1 MGEYREPKLKK
12 ATLKGRQLTVTYC
25 EYRPEGDTDVTK
37 KCEMPAHKDLTEAFK
52 KLVPHFMLL
61 TEMRESEQLRVQ
73 ASLSKGIDK
82 IKEDEFDFTNFTPRS
97 QKSAGRPKSIVNKVT
112 EYGALFNK
120 LNDERTSKGLPPLK
134 TAMEVLIDAMQSD
147 ELDIKDKAK
156 IADKL
161 APFESSRAP
170 IISVEHIQNVT
181 REDEGDADDALN
193 EFMESLRKV

>member
-1 MGEYREPKLKK
+1 MFEEI
-12 ATLKGRQLTVTYC
+12 
-25 EYRPEGDTDVTK
+25 RPEGSTVTSEEIK
-37 KCEMPAHKDLTEAFK
+37 KKARDYAKAKRAQNKAMKLATGKIEPKEAP
-52 KLVPHFMLL
+52 V
-61 TEMRESEQLRVQ
+61 V
-73 ASLSKGIDK
+73 
-82 IKEDEFDFTNFTPRS
+82 DEFDMTAFVPRS
-97 QKSAGRPKSIVNKVT
+97 QKQAGRPKSIVNKVT

-120 LNDERTSKGLPPLK
+120 LNDERTSRGLPPLK

-181 REDEGDADDALN
+181 REDEGDAEDALN
-193 EFMESLRKV
+193 EFMESLRKS

>member
-1 MGEYREPKLKK
+1 MFKEI
-12 ATLKGRQLTVTYC
+12 
-25 EYRPEGDTDVTK
+25 RPEGSMVSSEAIRQKARDYAKAKRAEK
-37 KCEMPAHKDLTEAFK
+37 KAMKLATCQIDPKNAIKVNEVVDDFDADAF
-52 KLVPHFMLL
+52 H
-61 TEMRESEQLRVQ
+61 
-73 ASLSKGIDK
+73 
-82 IKEDEFDFTNFTPRS
+82 PRS
-97 QKSAGRPKSIVNKVT
+97 QNPKPNLGGRPKSIVNKVT

-120 LNDERTSKGLPPLK
+120 LNDERTAKGLPPLK

-181 REDEGDADDALN
+181 REDEGDAEEALN
-193 EFMESLRKV
+193 EFLDSLRKV

>member
-1 MGEYREPKLKK
+1 MFDKI
-12 ATLKGRQLTVTYC
+12 
-25 EYRPEGDTDVTK
+25 RPEGSTVSSEDIKQRARDYAKAKRAQK
-37 KCEMPAHKDLTEAFK
+37 KAM
-52 KLVPHFMLL
+52 KLATGKIEPKETIETVP
-61 TEMRESEQLRVQ
+61 V
-73 ASLSKGIDK
+73 K
-82 IKEDEFDFTNFTPRS
+82 DEFDMTNFTPRS
-97 QKSAGRPKSIVNKVT
+97 QKPMAGRPKSIVNKVT

-170 IISVEHIQNVT
+170 IISVEHVQNVT

-193 EFMESLRKV
+193 DFMESLRKV

>member
-1 MGEYREPKLKK
+1 MFEEI
-12 ATLKGRQLTVTYC
+12 
-25 EYRPEGDTDVTK
+25 RPEGSTVTSEEIK
-37 KCEMPAHKDLTEAFK
+37 KKARDYAKAKRAQKKAMKLATGQIEPKEA
-52 KLVPHFMLL
+52 VETIP
-61 TEMRESEQLRVQ
+61 V
-73 ASLSKGIDK
+73 
-82 IKEDEFDFTNFTPRS
+82 DEFDMTAFVPRS
-97 QKSAGRPKSIVNKVT
+97 QKQAGRPKSIVNKVT

-147 ELDIKDKAK
+147 QLDIKDKAK

-181 REDEGDADDALN
+181 REDEGDAEDALN
-193 EFMESLRKV
+193 EFLDSLRKV

>member
-1 MGEYREPKLKK
+1 MFEEI
-12 ATLKGRQLTVTYC
+12 
-25 EYRPEGDTDVTK
+25 RPEGSTVNSEELKQKARDYAKAKRAQK
-37 KCEMPAHKDLTEAFK
+37 KAMKLATGQIEPKEAIET
-52 KLVPHFMLL
+52 VP
-61 TEMRESEQLRVQ
+61 VV
-73 ASLSKGIDK
+73 
-82 IKEDEFDFTNFTPRS
+82 DEFDMTAFVPRS
-97 QKSAGRPKSIVNKVT
+97 QKAAGRPKSIVNKVT

-181 REDEGDADDALN
+181 REDEGDAEDALN
-193 EFMESLRKV
+193 EFMESLRKS

>member
-1 MGEYREPKLKK
+1 MFNEI
-12 ATLKGRQLTVTYC
+12 
-25 EYRPEGDTDVTK
+25 RPEGSTVTSEEIK
-37 KCEMPAHKDLTEAFK
+37 KKAREYAKVRRAQNKAMKLATGQIEPKEAP
-52 KLVPHFMLL
+52 V
-61 TEMRESEQLRVQ
+61 V
-73 ASLSKGIDK
+73 
-82 IKEDEFDFTNFTPRS
+82 DEFDMTNFVPRS
-97 QKSAGRPKSIVNKVT
+97 QKAAGRPKSIVNKVT

-181 REDEGDADDALN
+181 REDEGDAEDALN
-193 EFMESLRKV
+193 EFLDSLRKV

>member
-1 MGEYREPKLKK
+1 MFNEI
-12 ATLKGRQLTVTYC
+12 
-25 EYRPEGDTDVTK
+25 RPEGSTVTSEEIKQKARDYAKVRRAQK
-37 KCEMPAHKDLTEAFK
+37 KAM
-52 KLVPHFMLL
+52 KLATGQIEPKAIETVA
-61 TEMRESEQLRVQ
+61 VV
-73 ASLSKGIDK
+73 
-82 IKEDEFDFTNFTPRS
+82 DEFDMSSFTPRS
-97 QKSAGRPKSIVNKVT
+97 QVKVGRPKSIVNKVT

-120 LNDERTSKGLPPLK
+120 LNDERTSRGLPPLK

-193 EFMESLRKV
+193 DFMESLRKV

>member
-1 MGEYREPKLKK
+1 MFEEI
-12 ATLKGRQLTVTYC
+12 
-25 EYRPEGDTDVTK
+25 RPEGSTVTSEEIKQRARDYAKAKRAQK
-37 KCEMPAHKDLTEAFK
+37 KAMKLATGQIEPKEA
-52 KLVPHFMLL
+52 
-61 TEMRESEQLRVQ
+61 
-73 ASLSKGIDK
+73 
-82 IKEDEFDFTNFTPRS
+82 IKTVVVVDEFDMTAFVPRS
-97 QKSAGRPKSIVNKVT
+97 QKAAGRPKSIVNKVT

-120 LNDERTSKGLPPLK
+120 LNDERTSRGLPPLK

-181 REDEGDADDALN
+181 REDEGDAEDALN

>member
-1 MGEYREPKLKK
+1 MFEEI
-12 ATLKGRQLTVTYC
+12 
-25 EYRPEGDTDVTK
+25 RPEGSTVTSEEIK
-37 KCEMPAHKDLTEAFK
+37 KKARDYAKARRAQNKAMKLATGQIEPKEA
-52 KLVPHFMLL
+52 VETIP
-61 TEMRESEQLRVQ
+61 V
-73 ASLSKGIDK
+73 
-82 IKEDEFDFTNFTPRS
+82 DEFDMTAFVPRS
-97 QKSAGRPKSIVNKVT
+97 QKATGGRPKSIVNKVT

-120 LNDERTSKGLPPLK
+120 LNDERTSRGLPPLK

>member
-1 MGEYREPKLKK
+1 MFEEI
-12 ATLKGRQLTVTYC
+12 
-25 EYRPEGDTDVTK
+25 RPEGSTVTSEEIK
-37 KCEMPAHKDLTEAFK
+37 KKARDYAKAKRAQNKAMKLATGQIEPKEAIETIP
-52 KLVPHFMLL
+52 V
-61 TEMRESEQLRVQ
+61 
-73 ASLSKGIDK
+73 
-82 IKEDEFDFTNFTPRS
+82 DEFDMSAFIPRS
-97 QKSAGRPKSIVNKVT
+97 QKQAGRPKSIVNKVT

-120 LNDERTSKGLPPLK
+120 LNDERTSRGLPPLK

-181 REDEGDADDALN
+181 REDEGDAEDALN
-193 EFMESLRKV
+193 EFLDSLRKV

>member
-1 MGEYREPKLKK
+1 MNTPNNKEILFGDIRPNGTSVSTEERKKQAREYYHRKKAQQKAIKLATGQQEPKEKK
-12 ATLKGRQLTVTYC
+12 EVPLL
-25 EYRPEGDTDVTK
+25 GD
-37 KCEMPAHKDLTEAFK
+37 
-52 KLVPHFMLL
+52 
-61 TEMRESEQLRVQ
+61 RR
-73 ASLSKGIDK
+73 
-82 IKEDEFDFTNFTPRS
+82 
-97 QKSAGRPKSIVNKVT
+97 KSVVNRVT

-170 IISVEHIQNVT
+170 IISIEHVNNVQK
-181 REDEGDADDALN
+181 DEEVSADDALDD
-193 EFMESLRKV
+193 FLQSLRKV

>member
-1 MGEYREPKLKK
+1 MFNEI
-12 ATLKGRQLTVTYC
+12 
-25 EYRPEGDTDVTK
+25 RPEGSTVNSEEDKQKARDYAKVRRAQK
-37 KCEMPAHKDLTEAFK
+37 KAM
-52 KLVPHFMLL
+52 KLATGQIEPKAIETVA
-61 TEMRESEQLRVQ
+61 VV
-73 ASLSKGIDK
+73 
-82 IKEDEFDFTNFTPRS
+82 DEFDMSNFTPRS
-97 QKSAGRPKSIVNKVT
+97 QKATGGRPKSIVNKVT

-120 LNDERTSKGLPPLK
+120 LNDERTSRGLPPLK

-193 EFMESLRKV
+193 DFMESLRKV